1 MDQKVMKGPLVD
13 IAATL
18 FLLATVLLGGYLWLD
33 FKKSQIEG
41 GVSVIEQKQQVINK
55 GLKDF
60 EKSFESS
67 VKVTNLEE

>member
-1 MDQKVMKGPLVD
+1 MKGPLVD

-33 FKKSQIEG
+33 WKKSQIEG
-41 GVSVIEQKQQVINK
+41 GGSVVEQKQQVIDK
-55 GLKDF
+55 SLKDL

>member
-1 MDQKVMKGPLVD
+1 MKGPLID

-33 FKKSQIEG
+33 WKKSQIEG
-41 GVSVIEQKQQVINK
+41 GMSIIEQKQQLINK
-55 GLKDF
+55 TLKDL

-67 VKVTNLEE
+67 VKTTNLEE

>member
-1 MDQKVMKGPLVD
+1 MKGPLVD

-33 FKKSQIEG
+33 WKKSQIEG

-55 GLKDF
+55 SMNDL

-67 VKVTNLEE
+67 VKTTNLEE

>member
-1 MDQKVMKGPLVD
+1 MKGPLID

-18 FLLATVLLGGYLWLD
+18 FLLSTVMLGGYLWLD
-33 FKKSQIEG
+33 WKKSQIGG
-41 GVSVIEQKQQVINK
+41 GVSVVEQKQQVINK
-55 GLKDF
+55 SLKDL

>member
-1 MDQKVMKGPLVD
+1 MKGPLVD

-18 FLLATVLLGGYLWLD
+18 FLLATVMLGGYLWLD
-33 FKKSQIEG
+33 WKKSQIEG
-41 GVSVIEQKQQVINK
+41 GVSVVEQKQQAINK
-55 GLKDF
+55 SLKDL

>member
-1 MDQKVMKGPLVD
+1 MKGHIVD

-33 FKKSQIEG
+33 WKKSQIEG

-55 GLKDF
+55 SLKDL

-67 VKVTNLEE
+67 VKTTNLEE

>member
-1 MDQKVMKGPLVD
+1 MKGPLPD
-13 IAATL
+13 TAATL

-41 GVSVIEQKQQVINK
+41 GVSVIEQKQQIINK
-55 GLKDF
+55 NLKDL

-67 VKVTNLEE
+67 VKTTNLEE

>member
-1 MDQKVMKGPLVD
+1 MKGPLID

-33 FKKSQIEG
+33 WKKSQVEG
-41 GVSVIEQKQQVINK
+41 GVSVVEQKQQVINK
-55 GLKDF
+55 SLKDL

-67 VKVTNLEE
+67 VKMTNLEE

>member
-1 MDQKVMKGPLVD
+1 MKGPLID

-55 GLKDF
+55 SLKDL

-67 VKVTNLEE
+67 VKVTNLEETE

>member
-1 MDQKVMKGPLVD
+1 MKGPLVD

-33 FKKSQIEG
+33 WKKSQIES
-41 GVSVIEQKQQVINK
+41 GVSVVEQKQQVIDK
-55 GLKDF
+55 SLKDL

>member
-1 MDQKVMKGPLVD
+1 MKGPFID

-18 FLLATVLLGGYLWLD
+18 FLLATVLLGGYLYLD
-33 FKKSQIEG
+33 WKKSQLEG

-55 GLKDF
+55 SLKDL

-67 VKVTNLEE
+67 VKTTNLEE

>member
-18 FLLATVLLGGYLWLD
+18 FLLAAVLLGGYLWLD

-55 GLKDF
+55 SLKDL

-67 VKVTNLEE
+67 VKTTNLEE

>member
-1 MDQKVMKGPLVD
+1 MKDPLID

-33 FKKSQIEG
+33 WKKSQIEG
-41 GVSVIEQKQQVINK
+41 GVSAFEQKQQVINK
-55 GLKDF
+55 SLKDL

>member
-1 MDQKVMKGPLVD
+1 MDQKVMKGPLTY

-33 FKKSQIEG
+33 WKKSQIEG

-55 GLKDF
+55 SLKDL
-60 EKSFESS
+60 EKSFERS
-67 VKVTNLEE
+67 VKTTNLEE

>member
-1 MDQKVMKGPLVD
+1 MKGPLVD

-18 FLLATVLLGGYLWLD
+18 FLLATVLLGGYLYLD
-33 FKKSQIEG
+33 WKKSQIQG

-55 GLKDF
+55 SLKDL